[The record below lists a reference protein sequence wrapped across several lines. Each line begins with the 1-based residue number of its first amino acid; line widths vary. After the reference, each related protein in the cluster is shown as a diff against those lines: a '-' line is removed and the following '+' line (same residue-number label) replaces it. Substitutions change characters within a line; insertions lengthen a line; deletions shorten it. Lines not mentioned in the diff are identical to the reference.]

1 MYLAGVGY
9 LWFSQKPL
17 NFSTGMERGDQG
29 RHVSAVECV
38 SLEVSYVVKL
48 WPDPSVLMK
57 SLEGNHCQLEL
68 G

>member
-1 MYLAGVGY
+1 
-9 LWFSQKPL
+9 
-17 NFSTGMERGDQG
+17 MERGDQG